1 MALTT
6 EKKKQIAAAVLAS
19 LAVITIAYTLFFPDS
34 SPASNS
40 KPGAAGKKVIPGLNS
55 PVNQAASTDTK
66 PENQVIMVTQP
77 LNTNGIGNSVAAGI
91 GRNIFVYPTPTPPP
105 PVKVPTPTPPPPPP
119 PITLAGLNP
128 NNVTAETADFSLT
141 VFGAKI
147 PADARVLF
155 NGAPYPTTFVN
166 ETQVKVSVSASAI
179 ANPGALQVEVK
190 SAADPVKWYSNK
202 MLLSVAAP
210 PKPQYRYL
218 GLVVKNGASVA
229 MIREE
234 TETDRISVKKGQKLG
249 SRWQVTNI
257 TPNEIEI
264 TDVTI
269 NKKHHIPF
277 SNEGG

>member
-19 LAVITIAYTLFFPDS
+19 LAVITIAYNLFFADS
-34 SPASNS
+34 SSSSNS
-40 KPGAAGKKVIPGLNS
+40 KPGVAAKKVIPGLNS
-55 PVNQAASTDTK
+55 PVNQAANTDTK
-66 PENQVIMVTQP
+66 PENQVVMVTQP
-77 LNTNGIGNSVAAGI
+77 LNTNGIGNSVAPNI
-91 GRNIFVYPTPTPPP
+91 GRNIFVYPTPPPP
-105 PVKVPTPTPPPPPP
+105 PAIKASPTPPPPPPP

-128 NNVTAETADFSLT
+128 NNVTAQTADFSLT
-141 VFGAKI
+141 VFGAKL

-166 ETQVKVSVSASAI
+166 ETQVKVSVPAAAI

-190 SAADPVKWYSNK
+190 SAADPVNFYSNK
-202 MLLSVAAP
+202 MMLSVSAP

-234 TETDRISVKKGQKLG
+234 TETELQSVKKGQKLG

-269 NKKHHIPF
+269 NIKHHIPF